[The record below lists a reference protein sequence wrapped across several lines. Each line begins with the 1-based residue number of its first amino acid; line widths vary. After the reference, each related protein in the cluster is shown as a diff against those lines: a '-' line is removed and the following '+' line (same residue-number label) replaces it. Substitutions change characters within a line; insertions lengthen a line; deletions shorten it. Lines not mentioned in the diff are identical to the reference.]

1 MKPRNL
7 RARLDGLEQRAS
19 LSRPRPAEDPIT
31 AMLEAIVAGTW
42 SPTPEERARIQTE
55 NAAADP
61 AANERIVR
69 DLQRLAGE
77 TTVGPR

>member
-1 MKPRNL
+1 MKPRTL

-19 LSRPRPAEDPIT
+19 LSRPRPDGDRITSVLEDI
-31 AMLEAIVAGTW
+31 AAGTW

-77 TTVGPR
+77 NKERPR